1 MTRVVSTGYCGVA
14 VLALLWVAAG
24 CSQLDLRK
32 GIPWADATED
42 AQQPVRVVA
51 VWTDTVMSRA
61 GALPT
66 RGFGG
71 RLMFFADKQDKPI
84 KVQGTLVVYAF
95 DESRGDNQKHVPD
108 RRYVF
113 RAEELDNHYSKSKL
127 GHSYSVW
134 LPWDTV
140 GGPQREI
147 TLLVRFV
154 GTSGGVLVGE
164 PSTHLLPGP
173 ETPVSTRPPRAP
185 AGGSAPAWSG
195 PLPGQ
200 APAVSQ
206 VPHPFSGAVQQASY
220 LAPVSAPAVHGAYAA
235 TDPRAGAP
243 SGSAM
248 HSDGQRRMVTTTI
261 PLPHAAW
268 QTVPQVPQP
277 AGTQPAGTQ
286 PTRTQPAGTQRTG
299 TQPAGTQPAGT
310 SSAAAAPNE
319 PAAPTAPPGFYS
331 DAPQPGTLVP
341 PAGGVFRNGYAP
353 PAMVP
358 GAAPGAA
365 GHVPP
370 AYGPGTFAGA
380 TMPAGGAAGPYGP
393 QAAMHYAPQG
403 AMHAGAASP
412 TTASGHPLGESL
424 APSARFEPTRLRA
437 PSGAIV
443 RPDRGRAPWQP
454 PPARW
459 PYAPGG

>member
-1 MTRVVSTGYCGVA
+1 MMRVVSSGYCGVA

-32 GIPWADATED
+32 GIPWADTTED

-84 KVQGTLVVYAF
+84 KVEGTLVVYAF
-95 DESRGDNQKHVPD
+95 DESRGDDQKHVPD

-113 RAEELDNHYSKSKL
+113 RAEELGKHYSKSKL

-154 GTSGGVLVGE
+154 GKSGGVLVGE

-185 AGGSAPAWSG
+185 AGGSAPARSG
-195 PLPGQ
+195 PLPEQ
-200 APAVSQ
+200 APTVSQ

-220 LAPVSAPAVHGAYAA
+220 LAPVGVPAVHGAYAA

-243 SGSAM
+243 SGSQM
-248 HSDGQRRMVTTTI
+248 QSDGQRRMVTTTI
-261 PLPHAAW
+261 PLPHAVW
-268 QTVPQVPQP
+268 QTVPQEP
-277 AGTQPAGTQ
+277 
-286 PTRTQPAGTQRTG
+286 
-299 TQPAGTQPAGT
+299 QPAGTQPAGT
-310 SSAAAAPNE
+310 SSAAVAPNE
-319 PAAPTAPPGFYS
+319 PAAPTARPGYHS
-331 DAPQPGTLVP
+331 HAPQTGTLVP
-341 PAGGVFRNGYAP
+341 APGSVPRAGYVPMG
-353 PAMVP
+353 MVP
-358 GAAPGAA
+358 DAVHGAA
-365 GHVPP
+365 GHRLPSYV
-370 AYGPGTFAGA
+370 PGTFAGP
-380 TMPAGGAAGPYGP
+380 TMPAGNAAGPYGP
-393 QAAMHYAPQG
+393 QAAVHYAPQG

-412 TTASGHPLGESL
+412 TTASGHHPPGEPL

-437 PSGAIV
+437 PNGAIV